1 MDFQIETY
9 TMPEY
14 IAIYAMYGEP
24 IGDDDLESAYDQWL
38 VDEMAYRGFTSMHLV
53 GVVENGFMAY
63 HELKEYGI
71 GSCDTSEFVFHV
83 TKEST

>member
-1 MDFQIETY
+1 MTFQIETY
-9 TMPEY
+9 TLPEHV
-14 IAIYAMYGEP
+14 AAYAMYGEP

-38 VDEMAYRGFTSMHLV
+38 ADEMTYYGFTSMHLV
-53 GVVENGFMAY
+53 DVLGNNFMAY

-83 TKEST
+83 TKESM